1 MKLKKDIGF
10 FGVFCIATGTMISS
24 GLFVLPAIVYP
35 KVGPAIIIAYL
46 FSALLMVPAIL
57 SKSELGTAMPK
68 SGGSYFFIHRSLGAL
83 VGTFAGFASWF
94 SLCLKSAFA
103 LLGIG
108 LFLEPI
114 FFESSPELIKLF
126 SVGVVLFFTILNI
139 LGVKQSSLLQ
149 SFLVVGLVAILIFFI
164 ATGFNHLNIH
174 RYVPF
179 KPHGWQSVFT
189 VIGMIFISYGGLT
202 KIASVAGEIK
212 NPKINIPGGMFT
224 AFIVTT
230 TLYVFSMFIIVGLLD
245 SVEFSQTFNPLGLG
259 ASKYMGNLGYWILTI
274 AALLAF
280 TTTGNAGLLA
290 SSRIPLAMSEDN
302 LIPSFFAKVN
312 MRFKTPVTS
321 IIITSLFMITVII
334 FLDLEGLV
342 KVASTMMLILF
353 TFVNVSVILMR
364 ESKISSYK
372 PSFRSPLYPWIQI
385 SGIIIYLVLIIE
397 MGKIPFFI
405 TLGFFII
412 SLLWYYLYSKSRNL
426 KQSALLHI
434 VERITSKEIRSLV
447 LPNELRDILFER
459 DEIVE
464 DKFDSL
470 IKMATFIDVKKETDK
485 DGLFKLIAD
494 KFSEKFNTPSDKM
507 LKLFQQEENYDS
519 VTHAG
524 LAISNIVIE
533 GNAKFDIVVL
543 RSKYGIDFGNGESPI
558 HIIFALAGTKDQRK
572 FFLQTLI
579 TIAQIVQNKRFIKN
593 WKKATSIDDLKHMI
607 LLAERIRI
615 RQI

>member
-24 GLFVLPAIVYP
+24 GLFILPVIIYQKA
-35 KVGPAIIIAYL
+35 GPAIIIAYF
-46 FSALLMVPAIL
+46 FSALLMIPALL
-57 SKSELGTAMPK
+57 SKTELATAMPK
-68 SGGSYFFIHRSLGAL
+68 SGGAYFFIHRSLGAL
-83 VGTFAGFASWF
+83 IGTFAGFASWY

-149 SFLVVGLVAILIFFI
+149 TILVISLIAILILFI
-164 ATGFNHLNIH
+164 TTGFNHLNINW
-174 RYVPF
+174 YVPF
-179 KPHGWQSVFT
+179 NPHGWQSVFT

-202 KIASVAGEIK
+202 KITSVAGEIK
-212 NPKINIPGGMFT
+212 NPKKNIPAGMFA

-230 TLYVFSMFIIVGLLD
+230 TLYVFSMFIVVGLLD

-259 ASKYMGNLGYWILTI
+259 ASKYMGNFGYWILSI
-274 AALLAF
+274 AAILAF
-280 TTTGNAGLLA
+280 ITTGNAGLLT

-302 LIPSFFAKVN
+302 LIPSFIAKVN
-312 MRFKTPVTS
+312 MRFKTPATS
-321 IIITSLFMITVII
+321 IIITSLFMITVIV
-334 FLDLEGLV
+334 FLDLENLV

-353 TFVNVSVILMR
+353 TLVNVSVILMR
-364 ESKISSYK
+364 ESKIPSYK
-372 PSFRSPLYPWIQI
+372 PSFRTPFYPWIQI
-385 SGIIIYLVLIIE
+385 FGIIIYIFLIIE
-397 MGKIPFFI
+397 MGVIPFFI

-434 VERITSKEIRSLV
+434 VERITSKEIRSHI

-459 DEIVE
+459 DGIVE

-470 IKMATFIDVKKETDK
+470 IKMATFIEVKKKTDK
-485 DGLFKLIAD
+485 DGLFKLIANT
-494 KFSEKFNTPSDKM
+494 FSEKFDIPSDKI
-507 LKLFQQEENYDS
+507 LNLFKQEESFGS
-519 VTHAG
+519 VTQEG
-524 LAISNIVIE
+524 VAISNIIIKE
-533 GNAKFDIVVL
+533 KAKFDIIVL
-543 RSKYGIDFGNGESPI
+543 RSEYGIDFGNDVSPI
-558 HIIFALAGTKDQRK
+558 HIIFALAGTKDQRNLL
-572 FFLQTLI
+572 FQTLI
-579 TIAQIVQNKRFIKN
+579 IIAQIVQNKEFIKS
-593 WKKATSIDDLKHMI
+593 WKKANRIEDLKDLI
-607 LLAERIRI
+607 LLAERIRK